1 MSWMRWIEMKEK
13 QGMEGGMGGGY
24 ERVEIKYSL

>member
-1 MSWMRWIEMKEK
+1 MKEK